1 MKSWHLV
8 TPEFPPIIGGVS
20 EHSRVLA
27 ETARATG
34 LDVHVWAPAPAAAI
48 AGIQVHATLGGFS
61 PSDLARTGAL
71 MDAIAPTRDVLV
83 QWVPHGF
90 GYRGMNAQFARWL
103 ASRAEAGDCIEVMV
117 HEPFV
122 DFLGGSWTQPLR
134 AVIQRYMAR
143 TALRSARRVWMSIPG
158 WESRLAP
165 LLDGRTTALR
175 VLPISGTIPVAVSVD
190 AGALRHRL
198 LGGQRSLV
206 GYFGTGGAYADAA
219 LAHTVAGLL
228 TIRQDLMIICIGRGS
243 EEVAAAVRRN
253 CNAAERSIQATGTLD
268 LTELSRHLA
277 ACDVLLQ
284 PYVDGVS
291 GRRTT
296 TISALEH
303 GVPVATTMGK
313 LSEPFWRETQAVEV
327 VPAATP
333 VLLAGAVD
341 RLLSPARNAVARS
354 AARTLYATRFE
365 PGVALAP
372 LFAP

>member
-1 MKSWHLV
+1 MTSWHIV
-8 TPEFPPIIGGVS
+8 TPEFPPMLGGVS

-27 ETARATG
+27 ETARARG
-34 LDVHVWAPAPAAAI
+34 LDVHVWAPAAAGPM
-48 AGIQVHATLGGFS
+48 AGIEVHATLGGFS
-61 PSDLARTGAL
+61 PSDLARTGTLLDAL
-71 MDAIAPTRDVLV
+71 APTRDLIV

-103 ASRAEAGDCIEVMV
+103 KGRAAAGDRIDVIV

-122 DFLGGSWTQPLR
+122 DFVGGSWAQPVR
-134 AVIQRYMAR
+134 ALIQRYMAR
-143 TALRSARRVWMSIPG
+143 TALRSARRIWMSIPG

-165 LLDGRTTALR
+165 LLDGRGAALR
-175 VLPISGTIPVAVSVD
+175 VLPISGTIPVASF
-190 AGALRHRL
+190 AGAAGLKQRF
-198 LGGQRSLV
+198 LGGRRCLV
-206 GYFGTGGAYADAA
+206 GYFGTGGAYVETA
-219 LAHTVAGLL
+219 LAHTVAALL
-228 TIRQDLMIICIGRGS
+228 NARQDVTFICIGRGS

-253 CNAAERSIQATGTLD
+253 CNAAGRLIHATGALD
-268 LTELSRHLA
+268 VTALSHHLA
-277 ACDVLLQ
+277 VCDVLLQ

-303 GVPVATTMGK
+303 GVPVATTLGR
-313 LSEPFWRETQAVEV
+313 LSEPFWRETQAVEG

-354 AARTLYATRFE
+354 AARTLYAARFE

>member
-1 MKSWHLV
+1 VTAWHLV
-8 TPEFPPIIGGVS
+8 TPEFPPMIGGVS

-27 ETARATG
+27 QMAGARG
-34 LDVHVWAPAPAAAI
+34 LDVHVWAPAAAGTM
-48 AGIQVHATLGGFS
+48 AGIEVHATLGGFS
-61 PSDLARTGAL
+61 PSDLARTGML
-71 MDAIAPTRDVLV
+71 IDAFAPPRDLLV

-103 ASRAEAGDCIEVMV
+103 AGRAAAGDRIDVVV

-122 DFLGGSWTQPLR
+122 DFFGGSWTQPVR

-143 TALRSARRVWMSIPG
+143 TALRSARRIWMSIPG

-165 LLDGRTTALR
+165 LLDGRGAALR
-175 VLPISGTIPVAVSVD
+175 VLPISGTIPVASS
-190 AGALRHRL
+190 AGAEGLKQRL
-198 LGGQRSLV
+198 LGGRRSLV
-206 GYFGTGGAYADAA
+206 GYFGTGGAYAETA
-219 LAHTVAGLL
+219 LAHTVAALL
-228 TIRQDLMIICIGRGS
+228 AVRHDVMFICIGRGS

-253 CNAAERSIQATGTLD
+253 CNGADGLVHATGAVD
-268 LTELSRHLA
+268 LTALSHHLA

-303 GVPVATTMGK
+303 GVPVATTLGR
-313 LSEPFWRETQAVEV
+313 LSEPFWSETQAVQG

-333 VLLAGAVD
+333 VLLAGAVE

-354 AARTLYATRFE
+354 AARTLYAARFE